1 MKMNDL
7 PDNLAQ
13 IAVRLSGIA
22 TNMCLALS
30 VCDSEKAIKTMVRNH
45 CDYHHHPIA
54 DDEQLADSR
63 ADGEAT

>member
-1 MKMNDL
+1 MNDL

-45 CDYHHHPIA
+45 CDKIHAIA
-54 DDEQLADSR
+54 ESLLSLAKK
-63 ADGEAT
+63 GGPK